1 MMPEFLLYY
10 PTVYCV
16 RNKYQI
22 IFITKEVGAGAVIIN
37 GVRYTDDVCG
47 VVRTT
52 SRVHKIYV
60 DTSVLDGAGGY
71 TVEFKRIAERLTY
84 HTQTVSTE
92 TAQFSFR
99 PIPKDKGINCYIISD
114 THGSVEEP
122 TETAKYF
129 GDKLDLFILGGD
141 IGKNAKTE
149 EGLLTIAELSSN
161 IAKGEIP
168 VIFMRGNHDAR
179 GAFSEFLPDYIGT
192 DRGLTYFP
200 IRLGRLW
207 FVLLDSGEDKPD
219 EHESYGDLANFSAI
233 RNDESLMLDTIIEN
247 SASEYSAEGVE
258 VRFALCHVPF
268 ILYNSPCYDVFVRWT
283 ELLNKMNIH
292 VMLSGHK
299 HRVHITQPENAPIEG
314 ISPNFPCVECAAIN
328 REDLSTYKGT
338 ALTIE
343 KDKLIFRFTDLMHNV
358 AEEHIISIS

>member
-1 MMPEFLLYY
+1 MIPDFLQYF

-22 IFITKEVGAGAVIIN
+22 IFITKEAGAGAVIIN

-60 DTSVLDGAGGY
+60 ATDVLDNAGSY
-71 TVEFKRIAERLTY
+71 TVEFKKIAERLTY

-92 TAQFSFR
+92 TADFSFR
-99 PIPKDKGINCYIISD
+99 PLPEDRDVNCYIISD

-149 EGLLTIAELSSN
+149 DGLMTVSELSSN
-161 IAKGEIP
+161 VAKGEIP

-179 GAFSEFLPDYIGT
+179 GAFSEFLPDYVGT

-219 EHESYGDLANFSAI
+219 EHESYGDLANFSTV

-268 ILYNSPCYDVFVRWT
+268 ILYNSPCYNVFVRWT
-283 ELLNKMNIH
+283 EFLNKMNIH

-358 AEEHIISIS
+358 IEEHIIPIS